1 MRFLGIGDYCDLS
14 SLYLRLAAEGHDVRV
29 SVSEPQCH
37 GTLAG
42 MVPRTDDWEADLPWV
57 REAGQDGIVL
67 FENVS
72 YARGSRQDALR
83 ADGFNV
89 IGGSAFG
96 DRLENDRAYAQR
108 VLQGLGLEV
117 AAVWEFATLA
127 EVDAFLA
134 RRPGRYVLK
143 FNGDGFGAADTYVGR
158 LSDGRDVRAM
168 AAAKFRQLGRSR
180 IDLVLME
187 HVEGI
192 EMGVGAYFDGV
203 RFLTPACLDWEHKRF
218 FPGDLGELTGEM
230 GTVVTYER
238 SGTFFERTLARVAP
252 LLRQHGYCGYINL
265 NTIVNARGVWPL
277 EFTCRF
283 GYPGYAILDPLQST
297 SWSALFKGMVT
308 RSGLRFETLPG
319 FAVGIVMTTRP
330 FPFIRTHVPEP
341 IGLPIL
347 FEGELTDEDRRNLH
361 FGEVGLDRGALVTAG
376 YHGWTLVVTGTGDA
390 LPDAQAAAYRLAS
403 RVVIP
408 NVRYRNDIGAR
419 LLSGAL
425 AEVERLGLLDPAD
438 RDAPRPERHGSAASD
453 RASAHLRRGRPE
465 A

>member
-14 SLYLRLAAEGHDVRV
+14 ALYLRLTQEGHEVRV
-29 SVSEPQCH
+29 FVSEPQCH

-42 MVPRTDDWEADLPWV
+42 LVPRTDDWDADLPWV

-72 YARGSRQDALR
+72 YARGTRQDALR
-83 ADGFNV
+83 SEGFNV

-108 VLQGLGLEV
+108 VLRDLGLQV
-117 AAVWEFATLA
+117 AAVWEFETLA
-127 EVDAFLA
+127 EAEQFLA

-158 LSDGRDVRAM
+158 LADGRDLRAM
-168 AAAKFRQLGRSR
+168 LAAKFRLMGRTH
-180 IDLVLME
+180 IPFVLMD

-203 RFLTPACLDWEHKRF
+203 RFLTPACLDWEHKHF

-230 GTVVTYER
+230 GTVVTYSR
-238 SGTFFERTLARVAP
+238 TGTFFERTLARLAP

-265 NTIVNARGVWPL
+265 NTIVNAHGIWPL

-283 GYPGYAILDPLQST
+283 GYPGYAILDPLQKT
-297 SWSALFKGMVT
+297 SWATLFKAMVT
-308 RSGLRFETLPG
+308 RSDLAFETAPG
-319 FAVGIVMTTRP
+319 FAVGIVVTTRP
-330 FPFIRTHVPEP
+330 FPFIRTYVPEP
-341 IGLPIL
+341 IGLPVL
-347 FEGELTDEDRRNLH
+347 FDGDLTDEDRRNLH
-361 FGEVGLDRGALVTAG
+361 FGEMGLEGDTLVTAG
-376 YHGWTLVVTGTGDA
+376 YHGWTLVVTGTGGT
-390 LPDAQAAAYRLAS
+390 LPEAQRAAYRLAG

-408 NVRYRNDIGAR
+408 NLRYRNDIGAR
-419 LLSGAL
+419 LISGQL
-425 AEVERLGLLDPAD
+425 AEVERMGFLDPQHPQ
-438 RDAPRPERHGSAASD
+438 APTR
-453 RASAHLRRGRPE
+453 
-465 A
+465 